1 MTKKEKKQIEGV
13 LAFAIIANGR
23 GADPREMFVALA
35 NDIHRIKCG
44 EEATEMTK
52 LWKTNWY
59 DCSWILYCS
68 EW

>member
-13 LAFAIIANGR
+13 LAFAMIANAR
-23 GADPREMFVALA
+23 NADPREMLVALA

-52 LWKTNWY
+52 LWKAN
-59 DCSWILYCS
+59 
-68 EW
+68 

>member
-13 LAFAIIANGR
+13 LAFAMIANGS

-52 LWKTNWY
+52 LWKTN
-59 DCSWILYCS
+59 
-68 EW
+68 

>member
-13 LAFAIIANGR
+13 LVFAMIANGR

-52 LWKTNWY
+52 LWKTN
-59 DCSWILYCS
+59 
-68 EW
+68 

>member
-13 LAFAIIANGR
+13 LTFALIAQAR
-23 GADPREMFVALA
+23 GVDPHDMFVALA

-52 LWKTNWY
+52 LWKTN
-59 DCSWILYCS
+59 
-68 EW
+68 